1 MRNKFVTFGFCLAVV
16 FGQPGSA
23 QEGNSASAALTPKP
37 LVLWKELYFEQSVAD
52 VVTAISRYP
61 EVRSIKP
68 ATVKAGKPLKLKIKL
83 VDSKIQIFGIGFEI
97 EPQFSVSGKLQTVI
111 LTSGS
116 ECAKQSV
123 DKITQIQSTLTRKY
137 GSEIFD
143 SPEFND
149 VTLHSV
155 LLESLHT
162 EKVIPKTYFYADN
175 DIAVAL
181 VAGFNYPP
189 RPQRVFGGGL
199 AGSLSALAQNLYDS
213 TDAACDNSGNQR
225 VGYIIKYF
233 PRALFDLEMKRTQ
246 DRINEESD
254 QASKNL

>member
-1 MRNKFVTFGFCLAVV
+1 MV

-37 LVLWKELYFEQSVAD
+37 LILWKDLYFEQSVAD
-52 VVTAISRYP
+52 VVTAISKYP

-68 ATVKAGKPLKLKIKL
+68 ETVKAGKPSKLKIKL
-83 VDSKIQIFGIGFEI
+83 VDSKIQVFRIGFKI
-97 EPQFSVSGKLQTVI
+97 GPQCSVSGKLQAVI
-111 LTSGS
+111 LTSES

-123 DKITQIQSTLTRKY
+123 DKITQIQSTLARKY
-137 GSEIFD
+137 GSEIFG
-143 SPEFND
+143 SPEFDN
-149 VTLHSV
+149 VTLNSL
-155 LLESLHT
+155 LLESLHA
-162 EKVIPKTYFYADN
+162 EKAIPKTYLYADN
-175 DIAVAL
+175 EIAVAF
-181 VAGFNYPP
+181 VAGFNYAP
-189 RPQRVFGGGL
+189 RPQRVYGGGL

-213 TDAACDNSGNQR
+213 TDAACENSGNQR

-233 PRALFDLEMKRTQ
+233 PRAVFDLEVKRTQ